1 MSTKQNTMSSTDSR
15 NGVII
20 RAVDDGEEVN
30 SPVKKLTFWENLK
43 IFFVDQRNF
52 LIRQLDSSHR

>member
-1 MSTKQNTMSSTDSR
+1 MSSTDSR

>member
-1 MSTKQNTMSSTDSR
+1 MSSSIDSR

-30 SPVKKLTFWENLK
+30 SPVKKLTFWESFK
-43 IFFVDQRNF
+43 SFFVARHKF
-52 LIRQLDSSHR
+52 LRHPFQISQK

>member
-1 MSTKQNTMSSTDSR
+1 MSSIDSR

-30 SPVKKLTFWENLK
+30 SPMKKLTFWESLK
-43 IFFVDQRNF
+43 IFFADQRNF
-52 LIRQLDSSHR
+52 LLRQLDSSQK

>member
-1 MSTKQNTMSSTDSR
+1 MSSSIDSR

-30 SPVKKLTFWENLK
+30 SPMKKLTFWESLK

-52 LIRQLDSSHR
+52 LLRQLDSSQK

>member
-30 SPVKKLTFWENLK
+30 SPVKKLTFWESLK

-52 LIRQLDSSHR
+52 LIRQLDSSQK